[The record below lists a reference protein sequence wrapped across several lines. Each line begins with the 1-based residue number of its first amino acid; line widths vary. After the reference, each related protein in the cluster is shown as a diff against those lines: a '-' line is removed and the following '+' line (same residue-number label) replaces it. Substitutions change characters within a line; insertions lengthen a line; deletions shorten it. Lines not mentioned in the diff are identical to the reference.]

1 MKSPDITAWHELE
14 TEKVARLLG
23 ADLKRGLSAD
33 DVRSRQAR
41 FGLNRVTA
49 KARISPLRQ
58 FLLQFHQPLVYVLL
72 AAAGIT
78 GFLGEQVD
86 SGVILAVVVVNAIV
100 GYLQESKAGKAIEA
114 LARMVTTE
122 ATVRRGGVRMRVP
135 SVDLVPGDVV
145 LLQSGDRVPADL
157 RLFWVRGLQV
167 DESSLTGES
176 VPASKHANPVALDT
190 ILADRCNL
198 AYAGTLV
205 IAGQAEGVVWGTG
218 DGTESGRIAKLIGE
232 ADEMVTPLTRKI
244 SEFSRLLLWAILA
257 LSVVTFAVGIWRGEK
272 PVEMFMAAVAL
283 AVGAIPEGLPAAVTI
298 TLAIGVGRMA
308 RRRAI
313 IRSLPA
319 VETLGGTTVICSD
332 KTGTLTE
339 NQMTVREIH
348 AGGRTYEVTGSGY
361 DPAGEIRWQ
370 GGKVELDR
378 EPALAGCLT
387 AGLLCNDSQ
396 LVLAGGRHQAEGDP
410 TEVALLVAAQKAGLV
425 HADLHGASPRV
436 DMIPFESEHM
446 FRATLHEAGT
456 GRVIYKVG
464 AMERLVPRCTD
475 AMGPDGS
482 LVPLDVAAV
491 HAAAD
496 SMASRGMRVLAFVRR
511 HVTAGHGTLEHQHVA
526 AGMTF
531 LGLQGMMDPPRAEAI
546 RAVARCRDAGIAV
559 KMITGDHVV
568 TARAIALQIGLAG
581 PEVEAM
587 SGRELE
593 KLSDAELSEV
603 VERVS
608 VFARVAPEQKHR
620 LVKALQA
627 RGHVV
632 AMTGDGV
639 NDAPAVRQADI
650 GIAMGI
656 AGTDVAKGAAD
667 MILTDDNF
675 ASIEAAVEEGR
686 SVFDNL
692 TKFIVWTIPTN
703 LGEGLILLMAIF
715 AGITLPVLPVQ
726 LLWVNLTTAIFLGLT
741 LVFEPNEKDV
751 MARPPRDPREPILT
765 FPLLMRTGLVTLIL
779 VAGCLTQFFWETRV
793 AGASVVVART
803 VVVNTIVLV
812 ELCYLL
818 NCRSLTHS
826 VWSVGWFSNP
836 WLLVG
841 CAGMMAAQM
850 TFTYLPVLNGWFGS
864 APVPLESWLRIVGVG
879 VLASMAVGFEKWV
892 RFGRD
897 RGRAIQA

>member
-1 MKSPDITAWHELE
+1 
-14 TEKVARLLG
+14 
-23 ADLKRGLSAD
+23 
-33 DVRSRQAR
+33 
-41 FGLNRVTA
+41 
-49 KARISPLRQ
+49 
-58 FLLQFHQPLVYVLL
+58 
-72 AAAGIT
+72 
-78 GFLGEQVD
+78 
-86 SGVILAVVVVNAIV
+86 
-100 GYLQESKAGKAIEA
+100 
-114 LARMVTTE
+114 
-122 ATVRRGGVRMRVP
+122 
-135 SVDLVPGDVV
+135 
-145 LLQSGDRVPADL
+145 
-157 RLFWVRGLQV
+157 
-167 DESSLTGES
+167 
-176 VPASKHANPVALDT
+176 
-190 ILADRCNL
+190 
-198 AYAGTLV
+198 
-205 IAGQAEGVVWGTG
+205 
-218 DGTESGRIAKLIGE
+218 
-232 ADEMVTPLTRKI
+232 
-244 SEFSRLLLWAILA
+244 
-257 LSVVTFAVGIWRGEK
+257 
-272 PVEMFMAAVAL
+272 
-283 AVGAIPEGLPAAVTI
+283 
-298 TLAIGVGRMA
+298 
-308 RRRAI
+308 
-313 IRSLPA
+313 
-319 VETLGGTTVICSD
+319 
-332 KTGTLTE
+332 
-339 NQMTVREIH
+339 
-348 AGGRTYEVTGSGY
+348 
-361 DPAGEIRWQ
+361 
-370 GGKVELDR
+370 VELDR
-378 EPALAGCLT
+378 DPALAECLT

-410 TEVALLVAAQKAGLV
+410 TEVGLLVVAQKAGLV

-446 FRATLHEAGT
+446 FRATLHEAVT

-464 AMERLVPRCTD
+464 ALERLLPRCTD

-482 LVPLDVAAV
+482 LLPLDVAAV

-511 HVTAGHGTLEHQHVA
+511 HVAAGHGTLEHEHVA

-546 RAVARCRDAGIAV
+546 RAVARCRSAGIAV
-559 KMITGDHVV
+559 KMITGDHVE

-686 SVFDNL
+686 SVFNNL

-703 LGEGLILLMAIF
+703 VGEGLILLMAIF

-726 LLWVNLTTAIFLGLT
+726 LLWINLTTAIFLGLT

-765 FPLLMRTGLVTLIL
+765 IPLLMRTGLVTLIL
-779 VAGCLTQFFWETRV
+779 VAGCLAQFFWETRV
-793 AGASVVVART
+793 AGQSVVVART
-803 VVVNTIVLV
+803 VVVNTIVMV
-812 ELCYLL
+812 ELFYLL

-826 VWSVGWFSNP
+826 VWSVGWLSNP
-836 WLLVG
+836 CLLVG
-841 CAGMMAAQM
+841 CAGMLAAQM
-850 TFTYLPVLNGWFGS
+850 AFTYLTVLNGWFGS

-892 RFGRD
+892 RFGRG
-897 RGRAIQA
+897 RGRTTQA

>member
-14 TEKVARLLG
+14 SEKVARLLE
-23 ADLKRGLSAD
+23 ADLKHGLSAD

-49 KARISPLRQ
+49 KARTSPWRQ

-78 GFLGEQVD
+78 GFLGEHVD

-145 LLQSGDRVPADL
+145 LLQSGDRVPADV

-176 VPASKHANPVALDT
+176 VPASKHANPLALDT

-205 IAGQAEGVVWGTG
+205 ISGQAESVVWGTG
-218 DGTESGRIAKLIGE
+218 DRTESGRIATLIGE

-339 NQMTVREIH
+339 NQMTVREVH

-361 DPAGEIRWQ
+361 DPAGELRWQ
-370 GGKVELDR
+370 GGKVALDR
-378 EPALAGCLT
+378 EPALAECLT

-425 HADLHGASPRV
+425 HADLHGASPRL

-446 FRATLHEAGT
+446 FRATLHDAGT

-464 AMERLVPRCTD
+464 ALERLLPRCTD

-511 HVTAGHGTLEHQHVA
+511 HVAAGHGTLEHQHVA

-531 LGLQGMMDPPRAEAI
+531 LGLQGMMDPPRAEAM
-546 RAVARCRDAGIAV
+546 RAVARCRSAGIAV

-703 LGEGLILLMAIF
+703 VGEGLILLLAIF

-726 LLWVNLTTAIFLGLT
+726 LLWINLTTAIFLGLT

-765 FPLLMRTGLVTLIL
+765 IPLLMRTGLVTSIL
-779 VAGCLTQFFWETRV
+779 VVGCLAQFYWETRV
-793 AGASVVVART
+793 AGESVVVART
-803 VVVNTIVLV
+803 VVVNTIVMV
-812 ELCYLL
+812 ELFYLL

-850 TFTYLPVLNGWFGS
+850 AFTYLPVLNGWFGS
-864 APVPLESWLRIVGVG
+864 APVPMESWLRIVSVG
-879 VLASMAVGFEKWV
+879 VLASMAVGFEKWI
-892 RFGRD
+892 RFGRG